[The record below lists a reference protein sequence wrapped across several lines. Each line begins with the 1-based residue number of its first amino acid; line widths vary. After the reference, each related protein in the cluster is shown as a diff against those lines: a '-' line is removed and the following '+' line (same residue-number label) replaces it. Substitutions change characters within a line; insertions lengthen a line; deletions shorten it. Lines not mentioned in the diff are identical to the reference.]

1 MGAETKMNSED
12 IKQLLETKPYHK
24 EIAPQLE
31 EYVGEQI
38 GKGVADLDANTAL
51 LKLYQFYPELAKV
64 AVVRKI
70 LVLALMSLP
79 ASDFQLCLFLVSEKV
94 QEEPEI
100 ASIASAWEQ
109 LETADFGAFWESVK
123 AMPDVLGVP
132 KMADAIRSYI
142 VTTLSI
148 TYLKVPKSVLCSSLQ
163 MQLSELKSCPM
174 LVAVAE
180 NNCIDDTD
188 SVAFNVNKDNHFV
201 VQGQQVEDFATVFSK
216 VLYSSAIS
224 STTATSPAQ

>member
-94 QEEPEI
+94 QEEAEI
-100 ASIASAWEQ
+100 ASIVSAWEQ
-109 LETADFGAFWESVK
+109 LETTSSQHSQSPTLK
-123 AMPDVLGVP
+123 YQSP
-132 KMADAIRSYI
+132 SYAAASTCSCQI
-142 VTTLSI
+142 SRAA
-148 TYLKVPKSVLCSSLQ
+148 LCCLQ
-163 MQLSELKSCPM
+163 LQKTIASMTQ
-174 LVAVAE
+174 
-180 NNCIDDTD
+180 
-188 SVAFNVNKDNHFV
+188 
-201 VQGQQVEDFATVFSK
+201 
-216 VLYSSAIS
+216 
-224 STTATSPAQ
+224 

>member
-94 QEEPEI
+94 QQEE
-100 ASIASAWEQ
+100 SIRSLVDVWGM
-109 LETADFGAFWESVK
+109 LETADFARFWLE
-123 AMPDVLGVP
+123 AAEMQDVLSTPGMV
-132 KMADAIRSYI
+132 DAVRAYVI
-142 VTTLSI
+142 TTLSI
-148 TYLKVPKSVLCSSLQ
+148 TYLKISVAVLSSSLN
-163 MQLSELKSCPM
+163 MKPDELTSCAA
-174 LVAVAE
+174 LVGALE
-180 NNCIDDTD
+180 GEIGSNDI
-188 SVAFNVNKDNHFV
+188 VAFKVTGDNHFV
-201 VQGQQVEDFATVFSK
+201 PVQGQAVENFNTVFSK
-216 VLYSSAIS
+216 VLYSSAVQQS
-224 STTATSPAQ
+224 SA